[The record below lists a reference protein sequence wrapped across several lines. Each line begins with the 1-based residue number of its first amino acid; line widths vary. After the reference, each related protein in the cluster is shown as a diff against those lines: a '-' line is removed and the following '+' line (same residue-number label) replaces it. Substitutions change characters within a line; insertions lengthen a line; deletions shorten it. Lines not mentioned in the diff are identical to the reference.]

1 MLLKFVRYK
10 RYIIGLGENFLTR
23 WRQRIMVGG
32 TGSHWRLYWVGSYCI
47 IYVLHQRYAR
57 YSVFRTKVAREVATT
72 SDYDNIQRN
81 LDSLQNLLK
90 KWQMTFSSKNC
101 KVLHL
106 GLTNGHAQYA
116 LKDNGV
122 EVFLEAVSE
131 EKDLGVYQTC
141 RTCSSWRKASSRTYK
156 KITFYRSY
164 QGTVYSTPLICQ
176 CRFYPHSQKR
186 CRWLRRI
193 ETTPSW
199 WPKILDCGWLL

>member
-1 MLLKFVRYK
+1 M
-10 RYIIGLGENFLTR
+10 
-23 WRQRIMVGG
+23 
-32 TGSHWRLYWVGSYCI
+32 GSYCI

-106 GLTNGHAQYA
+106 GLTNDHAQYA

-141 RTCSSWRKASSRTYK
+141 RTCSS
-156 KITFYRSY
+156 
-164 QGTVYSTPLICQ
+164 
-176 CRFYPHSQKR
+176 
-186 CRWLRRI
+186 
-193 ETTPSW
+193 
-199 WPKILDCGWLL
+199 